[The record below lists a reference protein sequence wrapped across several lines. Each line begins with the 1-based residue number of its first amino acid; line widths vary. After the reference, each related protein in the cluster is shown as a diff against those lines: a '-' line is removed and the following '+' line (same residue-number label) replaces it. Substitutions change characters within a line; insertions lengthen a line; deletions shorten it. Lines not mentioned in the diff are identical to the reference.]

1 MLKILNIICVSNC
14 REIKPRGMTKDAL
27 KRNFTSCVCWINT
40 VCRREDNKAI
50 LRKCR
55 YEYDRKKTSRFVNAK
70 YKDARLY
77 WNLLKET
84 AGIKSTSVP
93 LSSFEQ
99 YFRAVNNP
107 ADRFYN
113 PDEDVNVF

>member
-1 MLKILNIICVSNC
+1 MFKKSFNLTNDSERTYEIRQEAPWYGERCAEKKFYFMRMLDKYRLS
-14 REIKPRGMTKDAL
+14 KSDANRCSL
-27 KRNFTSCVCWINT
+27 VKAGS
-40 VCRREDNKAI
+40 EYKAI

-55 YEYDRKKTSRFVNAK
+55 YEYDREKTSRFVNAK

-99 YFRAVNNP
+99 YF
-107 ADRFYN
+107 
-113 PDEDVNVF
+113 